1 LGGGFEDSGKRRMPV
16 AVLAV
21 TNHEAPATQRMSI
34 PSLNIAQSAAKLLSL
49 EAKVAMVTGAASGIG
64 RGIALRLAEMGA
76 FVAVLDVDEA
86 GSAQT
91 ETEIRNRGGEAFAI
105 RCDVSNSNHCRQAT
119 ERVVQRRGKVDIL
132 SNCAGII
139 IRKDV
144 LDLSDEEWDRTLDVT
159 LKGIY
164 LLSREVIPHMIRRG
178 GGSIINI
185 GSGWS
190 LKGGPRAASYCA
202 AKGGTL
208 NLTRAMAIDHGRHNI
223 RVNCVCP
230 GDVDTP
236 MLRSECIQLGE
247 DMQKFM
253 TEAAH
258 RPLARLGTPGDIANA
273 VLFLASPMSNWITG
287 AALVVDGGGL
297 A

>member
-1 LGGGFEDSGKRRMPV
+1 MSSVVISFDWELDMKLEER
-16 AVLAV
+16 AV
-21 TNHEAPATQRMSI
+21 Q
-34 PSLNIAQSAAKLLSL
+34 LLSL
-49 EAKVAMVTGAASGIG
+49 DGKITMVTGAASGIG
-64 RGIALRLAEMGA
+64 RGIARRLSEMGA
-76 FVAVLDVDEA
+76 FVAVLDIDEQ

-91 ETEIRNRGGEAFAI
+91 VAEIRKQGGEAVSI
-105 RCDVSNSNHCRQAT
+105 NCDVRSASDCRHVT
-119 ERVVQRRGKVDIL
+119 ETVIERRGKIDIL
-132 SNCAGII
+132 CNCAGIA

-144 LDLSDEEWDRTLDVT
+144 VELAEDEWDRALDVT

-164 LLSREVIPHMIRRG
+164 LLSHEVIPHMIRGG

-202 AKGGTL
+202 AKGGTV
-208 NLTRAMAIDHGRHNI
+208 NLTRAMAIDHGKHNI

-236 MLRSECIQLGE
+236 MLRNECTQIGE
-247 DMQKFM
+247 DVQAFM
-253 TEAAH
+253 REAAN
-258 RPLARLGTPGDIANA
+258 RPLARVGTAEDVANV
-273 VLFLASPMSNWITG
+273 VLFLASPMSSWITG
-287 AALVVDGGGL
+287 TALVVDGGGL